1 MSIKLKLTGLKTF
14 TGRGI
19 GEAIVK
25 RGEVI
30 EVDDELGERLRNKQ
44 RTTLGETE
52 EPIPYFTEVGSDAKV
67 DHDMTG
73 VPAHAKLS
81 PKAPQ
86 TATAA
91 QTEEAPANTQMA
103 SAPTAP
109 RRRGGNQRNAG

>member
-19 GEAIVK
+19 GDAIVK

-30 EVDDELGERLRNKQ
+30 EVNDELGERLRNKQ
-44 RTTLGETE
+44 RTTIGDVE
-52 EPIPYFTEVGSDAKV
+52 EPVPYFTEVGPDAKV
-67 DHDMTG
+67 DHDMTST
-73 VPAHAKLS
+73 PAHAKLS
-81 PKAPQ
+81 AKAPQ
-86 TATAA
+86 AGAAA
-91 QTEEAPANTQMA
+91 QTEEAPASTQMA